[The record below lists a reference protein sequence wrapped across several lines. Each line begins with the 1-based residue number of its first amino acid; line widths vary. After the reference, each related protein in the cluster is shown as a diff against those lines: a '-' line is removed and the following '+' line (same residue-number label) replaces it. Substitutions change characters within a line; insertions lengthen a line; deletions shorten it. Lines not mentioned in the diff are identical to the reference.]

1 VDLSEKLAF
10 CHDVGFV
17 VQPDK
22 PDTMDIVG
30 FDEKVDEAPLVGLN
44 TSGLLFMGG
53 YSKDNMF
60 GLKCDY
66 QRMTYD
72 LIDYLIDRLKTRV
85 LLVPHVFGQGIN
97 AESDAAV
104 CEKLYHELRGK
115 YPGRLGLVQ
124 GEYNQNEIKYIIG
137 LCDFFIG
144 ARMHACIAALSQGIP
159 AVGVAYS
166 KKFQGVFETVGV
178 GNLIADLRNMDV
190 TEILHAVSSAF
201 ENQDRIRDILKKRVP
216 EAQNNVFDIFKNIV
230 LNPPQILGQ

>member
-1 VDLSEKLAF
+1 
-10 CHDVGFV
+10 
-17 VQPDK
+17 
-22 PDTMDIVG
+22 M
-30 FDEKVDEAPLVGLN
+30 
-44 TSGLLFMGG
+44 
-53 YSKDNMF
+53 
-60 GLKCDY
+60 
-66 QRMTYD
+66 
-72 LIDYLIDRLKTRV
+72 
-85 LLVPHVFGQGIN
+85 PHVFGQGIN